1 MSLIIHCP
9 HCHGEFTNEPL
20 EEILNP
26 TLTVERRYTER
37 GSWQEIADLIDRGE
51 IHRQLKVGDAISCD
65 LKDGSKATIDVLDI
79 NAYGTDEV
87 IFGFRHSFGD
97 YQMNGRN
104 TNAGGFPQSKMFQH
118 LEGDI
123 FPKLPDDLRAVIT
136 PRVIQQN
143 IRGDSFGT
151 TAHLWLPSL
160 YEVFGEEYREY
171 CSDVGEKHYQ
181 YFKNPA
187 NRIKFERD
195 GKYSIYWWL
204 RSPNVGNSTT
214 FWYVNNYGNTTNNN
228 ASNSNGVCPCFSICK
243 RSIQTLEAR

>member
-1 MSLIIHCP
+1 MSSIIHCP
-9 HCHGEFTNEPL
+9 HCHGEFINEPL

-26 TLTVERRYTER
+26 TLTVERRHTER
-37 GSWQEIADLIDRGE
+37 SSWQEIADLIDRGE
-51 IHRQLKVGDAISCD
+51 IHRQLKVGDTISCD

-87 IFGFRHSFGD
+87 IFGFHHVFKN
-97 YQMNGRN
+97 YQMNGWN

-143 IRGDSFGT
+143 IRGKSFGT
-151 TAHLWLPSL
+151 AAHLWLPSL
-160 YEVFGEEYREY
+160 YEVFGEEYRTS

-181 YFKNPA
+181 YFKNFA
-187 NRIKFERD
+187 NRIKFESD

-204 RSPNVGNSTT
+204 RSPSAGTSTHFWLVYNTGFTYYYSANS
-214 FWYVNNYGNTTNNN
+214 YG
-228 ASNSNGVCPCFSICK
+228 GVCPCFSICK